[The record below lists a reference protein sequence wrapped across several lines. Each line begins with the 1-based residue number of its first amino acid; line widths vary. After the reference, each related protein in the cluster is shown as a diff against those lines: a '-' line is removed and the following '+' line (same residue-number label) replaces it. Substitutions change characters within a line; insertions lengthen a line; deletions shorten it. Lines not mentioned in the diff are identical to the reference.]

1 MPELPAF
8 CQECGAVFSSGIVID
23 NASNVTLAGNT
34 AGPCPECGGTGRI
47 PDGVFNFVDGAI
59 EVISAPEY
67 SLEQLRR
74 LVALIEEASQENAS
88 PGEVEEMIRTELPE
102 FASLT
107 GWLPQTRE
115 ELYEFLKLL
124 LLAVSILLPALLGR
138 YEEVELSEQERQR
151 LVDEVV
157 QRAIKERN
165 LQVDRQATDILEEL
179 SDDSDSTS
187 SSGE

>member
-8 CQECGAVFSSGIVID
+8 CQECGAVFGSGIVID
-23 NASNVTLAGNT
+23 DTTNVTLAGNT
-34 AGPCPECGGTGRI
+34 AGPCPECGGTGHI

-88 PGEVEEMIRTELPE
+88 PEEIEESIRTELPE

-107 GWLPQTRE
+107 GWLPKTRE

-124 LLAVSILLPALLGR
+124 LLAVSVLLPVLSGSE
-138 YEEVELSEQERQR
+138 EEVELSEHERR
-151 LVDEVV
+151 KLVDEVV
-157 QRAIKERN
+157 QHAIEERN
-165 LQVDRQATDILEEL
+165 LQIDRQATDILEEL
-179 SDDSDSTS
+179 RDDPDSTS
-187 SSGE
+187 SGAD

>member
-1 MPELPAF
+1 M
-8 CQECGAVFSSGIVID
+8 
-23 NASNVTLAGNT
+23 
-34 AGPCPECGGTGRI
+34 
-47 PDGVFNFVDGAI
+47 
-59 EVISAPEY
+59 
-67 SLEQLRR
+67 
-74 LVALIEEASQENAS
+74 VALAVQENAS

-138 YEEVELSEQERQR
+138 YEEVGLSEQERQR

-165 LQVDRQATDILEEL
+165 LQIDRQATDILKEL